1 MAVNVTITSSYI
13 IDDFYNRSGGGDI
26 YVYSSGGSGTGS
38 SGGGATSLASLS
50 DVNLGAL
57 GNNQVLAYDV
67 ASAKWVNS
75 NYLKTY
81 IDGSL
86 SERDTSITWIQ
97 DNALFGVAN
106 GTGTAQL
113 LSLDSGPSGVVVKS
127 LALTTGD
134 DINFDIDA
142 SAVTINVNNN
152 TFVREVSLG
161 SSFEWDDGVLN
172 INTTNNVLCA
182 SIYVAGAGLGS
193 NQVYNEFD
201 VSVIGAATDD
211 VVLVNGPLYPQEP
224 WKSPTDGTQINMGYV
239 NASDNVRVRR
249 ISITTSGGGGT
260 VNGGTY
266 KILVFKNK

>member
-26 YVYSSGGSGTGS
+26 YVYSSGGAGTGS

-152 TFVREVSLG
+152 TFVREASLGPKFSWDSGLLDVSTVTVLTGEVSLG
-161 SSFEWDDGVLN
+161 TVTF
-172 INTTNNVLCA
+172 A
-182 SIYVAGAGLGS
+182 
-193 NQVYNEFD
+193 YNDRLFSD
-201 VSVIGAATDD
+201 ADCSVIGASPGD
-211 VVLVNGPLYPQEP
+211 VVSLGCPAPYNYYDTRCQWNFAWV
-224 WKSPTDGTQINMGYV
+224 SS
-239 NASDNVRVRR
+239 SDNVRIRR
-249 ISITTSGGGGT
+249 IVAISGST
-260 VNGGTY
+260 NPASSVSVNGGIY
-266 KILVFKNK
+266 KVMVFK